1 MVQLLDKRGVDA
13 RVALLTAV
21 LLERA
26 RKQRVFELVDHIGE
40 VGVVTDG
47 VVEHN
52 EDVRQPDEA
61 ACWDGLGD
69 VLDEHKV
76 LAHIL
81 DARDVADVI
90 VDEEQ

>member
-1 MVQLLDKRGVDA
+1 M
-13 RVALLTAV
+13 
-21 LLERA
+21 
-26 RKQRVFELVDHIGE
+26 
-40 VGVVTDG
+40 TDG